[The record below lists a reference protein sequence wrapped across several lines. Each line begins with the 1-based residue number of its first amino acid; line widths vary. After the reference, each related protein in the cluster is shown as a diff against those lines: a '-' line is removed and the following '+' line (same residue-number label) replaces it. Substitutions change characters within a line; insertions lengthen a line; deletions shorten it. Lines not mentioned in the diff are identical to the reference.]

1 MTEKKGISKVEF
13 KELRD
18 GSVEV
23 CYFDQDKHASS
34 QAWVLPTSV
43 AEELI
48 SWWKKLNKEN
58 GIHPPIKERYAS
70 CEITVHTEN
79 YIDIEEFFTS
89 GSPKK
94 NFWTLTMD
102 TVEELVNWAE
112 KNTS

>member
-1 MTEKKGISKVEF
+1 MAEKKGVSKVAF
-13 KELRD
+13 KKLLD
-18 GSVEV
+18 GGIEV
-23 CYFDQDKHASS
+23 YYFDQDKQTSC
-34 QAWVLPTSV
+34 QAWTLPKSV

-79 YIDIEEFFTS
+79 YIDIEEFFLV

-94 NFWTLTMD
+94 NFWTLSIN

-112 KNTS
+112 KNAS